1 MLRFGVVALGV
12 SDRERAATFW
22 EKAIGYRRRLD
33 GFGGWPLVL
42 EDPADRGA
50 ILALQS
56 SESPPERYPR
66 IHLDLHVDSATAQG
80 TEVERLVGLGAELV
94 AWDRYPDDPD
104 FVVLADTEGNVFC
117 VVNVNHPA

>member
-1 MLRFGVVALGV
+1 MLRLGVGALGV

-22 EKAIGYRRRLD
+22 ENAIGYRRRLD

-42 EDPADRGA
+42 EDPSGEGT

-56 SESPPERYPR
+56 SESPSERYPR
-66 IHLDLHVDSATAQG
+66 IHLDLHIDSAAAQR
-80 TEVERLVGLGAELV
+80 TEMERLVGLGAELV
-94 AWDRYPDDPD
+94 EWDRYPADPD